1 MEKHGKLWENYS
13 INGGFFMGNTAING
27 GFVELHGE
35 TAAPHHL
42 PWPNPQARS
51 FDAPAPMQKRNRSSL
66 SVFHVGNARSK
77 QRFHEVYSLHHL

>member
-1 MEKHGKLWENYS
+1 
-13 INGGFFMGNTAING
+13 MGNTAING

-77 QRFHEVYSLHHL
+77 QRFHASSINSGFSIAMFEYQIVTGIFYI